1 VISLKQGYP
10 KKQVKIKDRIIA
22 KQTECLL
29 QADPW
34 LLPVPPNVH
43 YGTTEINNYFLA
55 TTLHSVSGEHA
66 KKKYAQEYGFNLP
79 DQQTVNVRV
88 NKLSPAEL
96 ESCNNSFSQQK
107 LPALHYP
114 NFMKRLVQ
122 KQNKQAK
129 VTNQKRRRLKQR
141 RKMQRDRGVIRPK
154 GLYLAL
160 DEHNDPYYGEEE
172 VALPSGENLASY
184 LIRDRQKHSTKL
196 FFSYITLYSFE
207 QGLRQ
212 ILGYHLMRRQQT
224 TDGVWHTEPL
234 GPVVQEL
241 LVPVRQN
248 YKVAGVVGD
257 GKYYNGGVIYFLN
270 EMKLDFVIRAD
281 FTKDLK
287 EWGKQD
293 KLRTTLADG
302 SGVWRDKETVLT
314 SKGFPSAKLKLC
326 LVRRGMDLVPLVVPE
341 YSKLTPEQALL
352 LYEERF
358 GIETSYREL
367 QRRMGQTTS
376 HSPSYRVALFA
387 AAVNVFNVM
396 MQYYEQVKSGSANPN
411 SWKTSLLDLQDALV
425 GHLAHLMSLQEN
437 EL

>member
-1 VISLKQGYP
+1 MISLKQGYP
-10 KKQVKIKDRIIA
+10 KKQIKLKDRIITR
-22 KQTECLL
+22 QTEYLL

-34 LLPVPPNVH
+34 SLPLPPNAH
-43 YGTTEINNYFLA
+43 YSTTEMNNYFLA
-55 TTLHSVSGEHA
+55 VTLHSISGEHA
-66 KKKYAQEYGFNLP
+66 RKKYAQEYGFNLP
-79 DQQTVNVRV
+79 DPQTVNVRV
-88 NKLSPAEL
+88 NKLSPSEL
-96 ESCNNSFSQQK
+96 ENNNNSFSQQK
-107 LPALHYP
+107 LPALNYP
-114 NFMKRLVQ
+114 NFMKRIKQ
-122 KQNKQAK
+122 KQVRQAK
-129 VTNQKRRRLKQR
+129 VTNQKRRKLKQR
-141 RKMQRDRGVIRPK
+141 RKMQRERGVIRPK
-154 GLYLAL
+154 GLFLAL

-172 VALPSGENLASY
+172 VDLLNGENLASY

-212 ILGYHLMRRQQT
+212 ILGYHLMRRYRS
-224 TDGVWHTEPL
+224 GNNPWHTEPL

-241 LVPVRQN
+241 LTPVVHN

-287 EWGKQD
+287 EWAKRD
-293 KLRTTLADG
+293 KLRGSLADG
-302 SGVWRDKETVLT
+302 YGVWREKETVLT
-314 SKGFPSAKLKLC
+314 SKKFPPAKLKLC
-326 LVRRGMDLVPLVVPE
+326 LVRRGRDLVPLVVPE
-341 YSKLTPEQALL
+341 YSKLIPEQALL

-358 GIETSYREL
+358 GIESNYREL

-387 AAVNVFNVM
+387 ASVNVFNVM
-396 MQYYEQVKSGSANPN
+396 MQYYEQVTSGSANPD

-425 GHLAHLMSLQEN
+425 GHLAHLMSLSET
-437 EL
+437 EK